1 MRLTSIHPGV
11 DLRRIQRKT
20 GFELEL
26 APDLHETTA
35 PPDEEDLRLLRDEID
50 PLDTRKLE
58 TLGGAAR
65 KAHLRN
71 ILRREGAL

>member
-11 DLRRIQRKT
+11 ELDRVQRKT
-20 GFELEL
+20 GFALDV
-26 APDLHETTA
+26 ADDLRETP
-35 PPDEEDLRLLRDEID
+35 PPDEEDLRLLREEID

-65 KAHLRN
+65 KTLLRE
-71 ILRREGAL
+71 ILRRESAG